1 MQEIPKGAEKKQDTE
16 ENGIPK
22 NEGFIIYLIYIYI
35 YIELGQTTMK
45 MHRAP
50 INKDIDS
57 RVQTHWGKSWV

>member
-35 YIELGQTTMK
+35 YIELGQTSIK
-45 MHRAP
+45 
-50 INKDIDS
+50 NNS
-57 RVQTHWGKSWV
+57 NS